1 MIRKIFNPFA
11 SVVLILTVFYSCT
24 NKKATHLNEL
34 LEKKES
40 QVTAMLI
47 GEKGLESI
55 KLNHLI
61 AYDYS
66 KALDIVS
73 KEETEFNR
81 VIQDIRNA
89 DTEGVKKGKEVQKA
103 AVDYYTLLK
112 DLFVFSREEIEQEKI
127 MRYGKEDKQI
137 RAAQDRRL
145 ELGHEKQQLYQK
157 VFKADEQL
165 FKTQIEFETENN
177 IK

>member
-1 MIRKIFNPFA
+1 MVCKIFKPFA
-11 SVVLILTVFYSCT
+11 SAILILAVFYSCT
-24 NKKATHLNEL
+24 NKKATDLKEL

-40 QVTAMLI
+40 QVTAMVI

-61 AYDYS
+61 AHDYS

-81 VIQDIRNA
+81 VIQDIKNA
-89 DTEGVKKGKEVQKA
+89 DTEGVNKGKEVQQA
-103 AVDYYTLLK
+103 TVDYYTLLK
-112 DLFVFSREEIEQEKI
+112 ELFVLSREEIEQEKI

-145 ELGHEKQQLYQK
+145 ELYREKQQLYQK
-157 VFKADEQL
+157 VFKADEKL
-165 FKTQIEFETENN
+165 FNTRIEFEAGNN